1 MCSPY
6 LTGSLGIMLC
16 LVTFN
21 YWSVSTQN
29 SDLVKKVEEMQQQLQ
44 LGSKH
49 IESLEEE
56 TREVRRQMKTY
67 KDRVAEEKELKKEV
81 EMKFK
86 DMNKDRDDLK
96 LRLDAMVEL
105 KSEADESERKL
116 SEDKEM
122 QDKAMDIL
130 RDEKEEVKEQLLS
143 VQANLTSCQAELASD
158 RAEKLLVPPQA
169 AVMAPRHLGRSDSLG
184 PGQLP
189 DVNPGAVSVIKKET
203 QGMVFHKDKSGHWLP
218 ILPPG
223 NPDMPRAKPS
233 VSVVDLAQT
242 KRVKKLVLAGSGLSI
257 VDNAKKMVDNVVNSV
272 GVSPS
277 PQVEVMNLSSS
288 RKPVSSSQGG
298 ELEAQQQGIVPAP
311 KIVVNEAG
319 VMPLPNMI
327 KSGDAKAAGFDNLD
341 NAEDDSQIAQHEN
354 GPEGKKE
361 ILDDDQN
368 PDGLIDETIDLD
380 KQHYLVDKA
389 QEESGG
395 AGEGAGVLKTKEN
408 IENSL
413 ENVEDNL
420 DNLKESLNNKDNQ

>member
-49 IESLEEE
+49 IQSLEEE

-96 LRLDAMVEL
+96 LRLDAMIEL
-105 KSEADESERKL
+105 KSEGEESERKL
-116 SEDKEM
+116 SEDREM
-122 QDKAMDIL
+122 QDKAMDTL
-130 RDEKEEVKEQLLS
+130 RDELEEVKGKLLP

-169 AVMAPRHLGRSDSLG
+169 AVMPPRHLGRSDSLG

-189 DVNPGAVSVIKKET
+189 DVNPVAVSVIKKET
-203 QGMVFHKDKSGHWLP
+203 QG
-218 ILPPG
+218 
-223 NPDMPRAKPS
+223 
-233 VSVVDLAQT
+233 
-242 KRVKKLVLAGSGLSI
+242 SGLSI
-257 VDNAKKMVDNVVNSV
+257 VDNAGKMVDNLA
-272 GVSPS
+272 VSPS

-288 RKPVSSSQGG
+288 KKPVSSSQGG
-298 ELEAQQQGIVPAP
+298 ELGAQQQGIVPAP

-319 VMPLPNMI
+319 VMPLPNVI
-327 KSGDAKAAGFDNLD
+327 KSGDAKAAGFENLD

-368 PDGLIDETIDLD
+368 PDGQIDETVDLD
-380 KQHYLVDKA
+380 KQHYLVDRA

-395 AGEGAGVLKTKEN
+395 AGEGAGLLKTKEDV
-408 IENSL
+408 ENSL

-420 DNLKESLNNKDNQ
+420 DNLKESLNNNDNL

>member
-203 QGMVFHKDKSGHWLP
+203 QG
-218 ILPPG
+218 
-223 NPDMPRAKPS
+223 
-233 VSVVDLAQT
+233 
-242 KRVKKLVLAGSGLSI
+242 SGLSI

>member
-49 IESLEEE
+49 IQSLEEE

-96 LRLDAMVEL
+96 KRLDAMIEL
-105 KSEADESERKL
+105 KSEGEESERKL
-116 SEDKEM
+116 SEDREM
-122 QDKAMDIL
+122 QDKAMDTV
-130 RDEKEEVKEQLLS
+130 RDELEEVKGKLLS
-143 VQANLTSCQAELASD
+143 VQTNLTSCQAELASD
-158 RAEKLLVPPQA
+158 RAEKLLVPPQG
-169 AVMAPRHLGRSDSLG
+169 AVMVPRHLGRSDSLG

-189 DVNPGAVSVIKKET
+189 DVNPVAVSVIKKET
-203 QGMVFHKDKSGHWLP
+203 QG
-218 ILPPG
+218 
-223 NPDMPRAKPS
+223 
-233 VSVVDLAQT
+233 
-242 KRVKKLVLAGSGLSI
+242 SGLTI
-257 VDNAKKMVDNVVNSV
+257 VDNAVKMMDNVVNKMA
-272 GVSPS
+272 VSPS
-277 PQVEVMNLSSS
+277 PKVEVMNVSSS

-298 ELEAQQQGIVPAP
+298 ELGAQQQGVVPAP

-319 VMPLPNMI
+319 VMPLPNVI
-327 KSGDAKAAGFDNLD
+327 KSGDAKVAGFDNLD

-368 PDGLIDETIDLD
+368 PDGQIDETVDLD

-395 AGEGAGVLKTKEN
+395 AGEGAGMFKTKEDV
-408 IENSL
+408 ENSL

-420 DNLKESLNNKDNQ
+420 DNLKESLNNNDNL